1 MEMFAFQEQPQVYEH
16 KVLMESQDPDTK
28 QWSVT
33 IDVPLQRLGAVNNNV
48 RIYDVDLMRPIID
61 NQIAD
66 RISKRHLVGE
76 WGHPISEYIQA
87 MNEAMSIKRIVEISP
102 KAISHAFDK
111 IWLDGDLIRGHV
123 RTLRGTEYGK
133 AMTSVILDD
142 KMNVG
147 FSLRSLG
154 GVDVK
159 NGVSYVSP
167 NGFRF
172 VTYDA
177 VFNPSNEDAIMKQ
190 SDVILTES
198 SGIVLND
205 DAQYGNKMCIG
216 NICTLMESE
225 TIDPSIRNEMLREAY
240 STSIKNIVI

>member
-1 MEMFAFQEQPQVYEH
+1 MKMFAFQEQPQVYDH
-16 KVLMESQDPDTK
+16 KVLMETQDPNTK

-33 IDVPLQRLGAVNNNV
+33 IDVPLQRLGSVNNNV
-48 RIYDVDLMRPIID
+48 RVYDVSLMKPIID

-66 RISKRHLVGE
+66 RISKKHLVGE

-87 MNEAMSIKRIVEISP
+87 MNEAMSIKRIVEINP

-123 RTLRGTEYGK
+123 RTLIGTEYGR

-142 KMNVG
+142 KLNVG

-154 GVDVK
+154 GVEVR
-159 NGVSYVSP
+159 NGVSYVAA

-177 VFNPSNEDAIMKQ
+177 VFNPSNEDAIMNR
-190 SDVILTES
+190 SNIILTES
-198 SGIVLND
+198 SDIILTESI
-205 DAQYGNKMCIG
+205 QYGQQICVDDM
-216 NICTLMESE
+216 CTLMESS
-225 TIDPSIRNEMLREAY
+225 TIDSSIRNEMLREAY
-240 STSIKNIVI
+240 ITSIKSAIN